1 MGVPESE
8 AFAVNDI
15 SRWVAEEPEDMGA
28 RDKLWVTAD
37 PSRTTPTHPLK
48 AARSPEA
55 VPEYGTDSCAER
67 IATEI
72 AFLMGVVTAQV
83 ELAVR
88 HQERGVISQRIEGEL
103 RHGNELLSGL
113 HPEYQTGR
121 KGAVP
126 GYDLASIR
134 TVLNGYR
141 GWSTELTAFD
151 CFTGLLVFDAL
162 LGNTDRHHENWAVL
176 QDTQTLAPSFDHG
189 ASLGFNA
196 TTTQMADPA
205 RYARKAKARHFG
217 RNKTPIEVA
226 QDALG
231 MVTPDI
237 GQLWIR
243 QVASIQDLR
252 IRQIVDAI
260 PTAWM
265 SAPRRTFVAEL
276 LEENRRRLLT

>member
-1 MGVPESE
+1 MGVPEPE

-37 PSRTTPTHPLK
+37 PSRTTPTHLWK

-88 HQERGVISQRIEGEL
+88 HHERGVISQRIEGEL

-121 KGAVP
+121 KGAVL

-141 GWSTELTAFD
+141 GWSTGLTAFD
-151 CFTGLLVFDAL
+151 CFTG
-162 LGNTDRHHENWAVL
+162 GRDRGGGGGRPPPWL
-176 QDTQTLAPSFDHG
+176 SRRPQFWPHG
-189 ASLGFNA
+189 GTSRSTRHA
-196 TTTQMADPA
+196 T
-205 RYARKAKARHFG
+205 
-217 RNKTPIEVA
+217 N
-226 QDALG
+226 
-231 MVTPDI
+231 
-237 GQLWIR
+237 
-243 QVASIQDLR
+243 
-252 IRQIVDAI
+252 
-260 PTAWM
+260 
-265 SAPRRTFVAEL
+265 
-276 LEENRRRLLT
+276 